1 MAFDLDNMNAFLAA
15 IDHGSFSAAARS
27 LRRVPSAVSM
37 AIANLEAELDL
48 QLFDR
53 SSREPKPTA
62 QALALLPQA
71 RLLAEQLHRLN
82 IHALSLTQ
90 GLETSLTIAL
100 LPELLAARP
109 WSAALATL
117 AIEHPGLTV
126 EVLTAPQADALGM
139 LHSGRA
145 DLALVF
151 ERYGVGAHE
160 AFQEVGEERLVA
172 VVAPGHAMLAG
183 GRRPVRDADLLQE
196 RQIVVAGRDID
207 QVDKRI
213 AISRL
218 QWKTDSPAAALALVK
233 AGLGWAWLPAGF
245 VQAPLQQGELV
256 EMPLDNL
263 TNVLRFFVDV
273 VWSAERPL
281 GTAAARFVALL
292 NQERREV
299 ASHCRPLPASPY

>member
-1 MAFDLDNMNAFLAA
+1 MAFDLDNLKAFLAA
-15 IDHGSFSAAARS
+15 VDHGSFSAAARS
-27 LRRVPSAVSM
+27 LQRVPSAVSM

-82 IHALSLTQ
+82 IHALSLTR

-100 LPELLAARP
+100 MPELLAAAP
-109 WSAALATL
+109 WSAALHTL
-117 AIEHPGLTV
+117 AAEYPLLEV
-126 EVLTAPQADALGM
+126 EVLTAPQDDALGM

-151 ERYGVGAHE
+151 ERYGIGAHE

-172 VVAPGHAMLAG
+172 VVAPGHAMLA
-183 GRRPVRDADLLQE
+183 RAVVTDADLLSE
-196 RQIVVAGRDID
+196 RQIVVAGRDSG

-213 AISRL
+213 AVSRL
-218 QWKTDSPAAALALVK
+218 QWKTDSPAAALALVT

-245 VQAPLQQGELV
+245 VQAPLG
-256 EMPLDNL
+256 
-263 TNVLRFFVDV
+263 R
-273 VWSAERPL
+273 
-281 GTAAARFVALL
+281 G
-292 NQERREV
+292 
-299 ASHCRPLPASPY
+299 

>member
-1 MAFDLDNMNAFLAA
+1 MAFDLDNLKAFLAA
-15 IDHGSFSAAARS
+15 VEHGSFSAAARA

-53 SSREPKPTA
+53 SGREPKPTA

-71 RLLAEQLHRLN
+71 RLLSEQLHRLN

-100 LPELLAARP
+100 IPELLAAAP
-109 WSAALATL
+109 WSAALQAL
-117 AIEHPGLTV
+117 AAEYPSLEV

-139 LHSGRA
+139 LQSGRA
-145 DLALVF
+145 QLALVF
-151 ERYGVGAHE
+151 ERYGIGAHE

-172 VVAPGHAMLAG
+172 VVAPGHPMLTRIA
-183 GRRPVRDADLLQE
+183 RRPVRDVDLLTE
-196 RQIVVAGRDID
+196 RQIVVAGRDVD

-218 QWKTDSPAAALALVK
+218 QWKTDSPAAALALVR

-245 VQAPLQQGELV
+245 VQALLRQGALV
-256 EMPLDNL
+256 EIPTDNF

-281 GTAAARFVALL
+281 GTAAARFIALL
-292 NQERREV
+292 NLHRVGGVR
-299 ASHCRPLPASPY
+299 SSMS

>member
-1 MAFDLDNMNAFLAA
+1 MAFDLDNVKAFLAA

-27 LRRVPSAVSM
+27 LHRVPSAVSM

-62 QALALLPQA
+62 GALALLPQA

-100 LPELLAARP
+100 LPELLAAKP
-109 WSAALATL
+109 WSAALARL
-117 AIEHPGLTV
+117 AIEHPGLAV

-139 LHSGRA
+139 LHGGRA

-172 VVAPGHAMLAG
+172 VVAPGHAMLA

-218 QWKTDSPAAALALVK
+218 QWKTDSPAAALALVR

-245 VQAPLQQGELV
+245 VQGPLQQGDVV
-256 EMPLDNL
+256 EIPTDNF
-263 TNVLRFFVDV
+263 TNALRFFVDV

-292 NQERREV
+292 DQERRE
-299 ASHCRPLPASPY
+299 AAAP

>member
-1 MAFDLDNMNAFLAA
+1 MAFDLDNVRAFLAA

-37 AIANLEAELDL
+37 AIANLEAELDV

-53 SSREPKPTA
+53 SGREPKPTA
-62 QALALLPQA
+62 QALALLPRA
-71 RLLAEQLHRLN
+71 RLLVEQLHRLN

-100 LPELLAARP
+100 LPELLAAKP
-109 WSAALATL
+109 WSAALAKL
-117 AIEHPGLTV
+117 AIEHPGLMV

-151 ERYGVGAHE
+151 ERYGLGAHE

-172 VVAPGHAMLAG
+172 VVAPAHAMLAG
-183 GRRPVRDADLLQE
+183 RGRQPVRDADLLQE

-218 QWKTDSPAAALALVK
+218 QWKTDSPAAALALVR

-245 VQAPLQQGELV
+245 VQAPLQQGVLV
-256 EMPLDNL
+256 EIPTDNF
-263 TNVLRFFVDV
+263 TNALRFFVDV

-292 NQERREV
+292 NQARREV
-299 ASHCRPLPASPY
+299 AAP